1 MIPNFGFPI
10 ANVGKDRLRATS
22 QGFALPDSGFPIPPV
37 GKDRLR
43 AMSQG
48 LVRPDSFWF
57 FLTFD
62 VPDR

>member
-10 ANVGKDRLRATS
+10 TNVGNDRVSVT
-22 QGFALPDSGFPIPPV
+22 
-37 GKDRLR
+37 
-43 AMSQG
+43 SQG

>member
-10 ANVGKDRLRATS
+10 TNVGNDRLRAMS
-22 QGFALPDSGFPIPPV
+22 QGFALPDFGFPIPPV
-37 GKDRLR
+37 GNDRVSVT
-43 AMSQG
+43 SQG

-62 VPDR
+62 VSYR